1 MKDVKIV
8 IKNRK
13 IASNKAMIF
22 ESEAKTNLQNWY
34 GKVSSTSTAM
44 YSYVLLGAFVL
55 SFGVYVASM
64 VGISVFAITE
74 RNYDFKTQQV
84 LATTNDLYLQSY
96 DADKLAVSSLDL
108 PVNHVEHIYAYEQT
122 GFALSR

>member
-1 MKDVKIV
+1 MKDVKIE

-13 IASNKAMIF
+13 IASNKAIIVEF
-22 ESEAKTNLQNWY
+22 GAGANLKSWY
-34 GKVSSTSTAM
+34 GKVLNTSTAA
-44 YSYVLLGAFVL
+44 YSYVLLGAFIL
-55 SFGVYVASM
+55 SFGVYVSSI

-96 DADKLAVSSLDL
+96 DANRLAVSGLDL
-108 PVNHVEHIYAYEQT
+108 PANHIQHVYAYEQI
-122 GFALSR
+122 GFAFSR

>member
-1 MKDVKIV
+1 
-8 IKNRK
+8 
-13 IASNKAMIF
+13 
-22 ESEAKTNLQNWY
+22 
-34 GKVSSTSTAM
+34 M

-74 RNYDFKTQQV
+74 RNYDFKTEQV

-108 PVNHVEHIYAYEQT
+108 PANHVEHIYAYEQT